1 MSAKELL
8 KFENVSYSAREKII
22 VSDINWALDKGEH
35 WVILGPNGAGKST
48 LLKLIY
54 GFIWPNRSG
63 IVYRKGKQYIDLGQL
78 RKSIGLVSP
87 DLIRYIN
94 SKETVLKTVVSGK
107 YGMFGYWQ
115 CFDGSLFADDKKKA
129 DQIMTKLKILKFSNR
144 TTRTLS
150 TGEMQKVLLARALM
164 SNPYLILLDE
174 PLAGV
179 DPGAQERFLC
189 TLNSYIAEHNE
200 PSFIYI
206 THHVSEIIE
215 GFTKMLMMKNG
226 KIFYNGYIDE
236 GLSSESISELY
247 GSPFTLRQK
256 NNRYHLYANLVKG

>member
-1 MSAKELL
+1 MMTKKLL

-22 VSDINWALDKGEH
+22 VSGINWSVDKGEH

-54 GFIWPNRSG
+54 GLIWPNTSG

-94 SKETVLKTVVSGK
+94 SKETVLETVISGK
-107 YGMFGYWQ
+107 YGMFGYWERS
-115 CFDGSLFADDKKKA
+115 DSTLFSVDKKKA
-129 DQIMTKLKILKFSNR
+129 NQIMAKLKILQFSNR

-150 TGEMQKVLLARALM
+150 TGEMQKVLLAPALM
-164 SNPYLILLDE
+164 SDPYLILLDE

-179 DPGAQERFLC
+179 DPGAQESFLC
-189 TLNSYIAEHNE
+189 ILNRYIYDHSE

-206 THHVSEIIE
+206 THHVNEIIE

-226 KIFYNGYIDE
+226 KIFYNGDISV
-236 GLSSESISELY
+236 GLSSKSISELY
-247 GSPFTLRQK
+247 DSLFELRHK
-256 NNRYHLYANLVKG
+256 HKRYHLHANLVKG